1 MDDNVSLVTK
11 KLIQARLLQRDS
23 NLHRFALLHDY
34 HPRTVLSV
42 VDRWAGTGRLPRGV
56 VAFHILKDL
65 SQYIQME
72 IAPGLW
78 SGPDNAGTE

>member
-11 KLIQARLLQRDS
+11 KLIQARLLERNS
-23 NLHRFALLHDY
+23 NLHRFALSHNY

-42 VDRWAGTGRLPRGV
+42 VDRWVGTGRLPRGI

-65 SQYIQME
+65 SREIQME

-78 SGPDNAGTE
+78 SDRKTAAIE